1 MSKKFLVYLSPII
14 IFLCVVLGVHLYFSG
29 SGKKIPKTP
38 IEELLTAAE
47 ITETSTETTTT
58 STTTAALTTT
68 TTSTTTTTA
77 TAATTATAVPETTV
91 PTASADTAEDAA
103 EAPCDAAAPATEP
116 AAPSYTAVGTSPNS
130 RFYQDRLVVAGD
142 SIASGYYYYGY
153 IPEGHNL
160 AQSSLSIWNFEYFTF
175 NVGGTLMN
183 ISDGINV
190 LQPKL
195 VLFSVGMNDINCT
208 SAETFT
214 EKYRS
219 KIDLALRQ
227 DPDVNIVVSGITP
240 IASYVTYT
248 TNDTIR
254 QYNAALKAMVDSIG
268 SSRVYYFDPFPVL
281 ADPATNA
288 LKDNGSSGDGM
299 HLASSCYG
307 EVLAALFNY
316 LDTTP
321 VYEQIVRSEQ

>member
-1 MSKKFLVYLSPII
+1 MSKKILVYLSPII

-29 SGKKIPKTP
+29 SGKNVPKTP

-68 TTSTTTTTA
+68 TASTTTTTA
-77 TAATTATAVPETTV
+77 AAATTTTAVPETTV
-91 PTASADTAEDAA
+91 PTASADTTEDAA

-160 AQSSLSIWNFEYFTF
+160 AQSSLSIWNYEYFTF
-175 NVGGTLMN
+175 NVGGTFMN

-307 EVLAALFNY
+307 EVLAAIFNY